1 MTPLFTTDT
10 PNDSSPGAERL
21 LSGYCGAAPFFFAT
35 PEHTLLALGRHAL
48 IPRAPNLANLSQVVD
63 AELKKARSDGHA
75 DPVVVGAIPFDARQP
90 ACLFIPQQVMRAGP
104 LGPDP
109 SHAGVR
115 TCTTRTCTYSIT
127 PNPAPQ
133 VYADGVAEAVRR
145 IKENVLDKV
154 VLARTLELAA
164 DERIDVHS
172 LIRRLARHNRH
183 GYTFAADLGGTEES
197 TQGTLIGASPE
208 LLASR
213 RGLQIRSNPLAG
225 SAARAQ
231 DREEDARRS
240 RALLHSA
247 KDLNEH
253 RVVAEAVTRGLRPF
267 CRTLDAPASP
277 SLISTE
283 TMWHLSSDIRGV
295 LADPQVSALQL
306 AASLHPTPAVC
317 GHPSATAFD
326 LISRIEAF
334 ARGFYSGMVG
344 WCDAEGNGEWVV
356 TLRCAKVSG
365 NTMRL
370 FAGAGVIA
378 ESDPQSE
385 LAETAAKF
393 RTMLNA
399 LGMVPEGTV

>member
-1 MTPLFTTDT
+1 M
-10 PNDSSPGAERL
+10 NDSFRSAGDARAEQL
-21 LSGYCGAAPFFFAT
+21 LSGYCDEAPFFFAT
-35 PEHTLLALGRHAL
+35 PEHTLLAQGRHAVV
-48 IPRAPNLANLSQVVD
+48 PRAENLADLSQVVD
-63 AELKKARSDGHA
+63 AALKKARSDGQV

-90 ACLFIPQQVMRAGP
+90 ACLFIPRQVMRAGP

-109 SHAGVR
+109 LQTDARSVVR
-115 TCTTRTCTYSIT
+115 SDIRTGTYSIT

-164 DERIDVHS
+164 DERIDVQH

-183 GYTFAADLGGTEES
+183 GYTFAADLAGTGD
-197 TQGTLIGASPE
+197 GTLIGASPE

-213 RGLQIRSNPLAG
+213 RGMQIRSNPLAG
-225 SAARAQ
+225 SAARSQ
-231 DREEDARRS
+231 DREEDMRRS
-240 RALLHSA
+240 RALLLSA

-253 RVVAEAVTRGLRPF
+253 RVVAEAVAEGLRPY
-267 CRTLDAPASP
+267 CRTLDAPARP

-295 LADPQVSALQL
+295 LADPDVSSLRL

-317 GHPSATAFD
+317 GYPSATAFD
-326 LISRIEAF
+326 LIGRLEPF
-334 ARGFYSGMVG
+334 GRGFYSGMVG
-344 WCDAEGNGEWVV
+344 WCDADGNGEWVV

-370 FAGAGVIA
+370 FAGAGVVA

-399 LGMVPEGTV
+399 LGLVPEGAV

>member
-1 MTPLFTTDT
+1 M
-10 PNDSSPGAERL
+10 NDSFRSAGDARAEQL
-21 LSGYCGAAPFFFAT
+21 LSGYCSEAPFFFAT
-35 PEHTLLALGRHAL
+35 PEHTLLAQGRHAV
-48 IPRAPNLANLSQVVD
+48 IPRAANPAELSQVVD
-63 AELKKARSDGHA
+63 TQLKKARSDGHA

-90 ACLFIPQQVMRAGP
+90 ACLFIPRQVLRAGP

-109 SHAGVR
+109 VQSGMQASVR
-115 TCTTRTCTYSIT
+115 TGTYSIT

-145 IKENVLDKV
+145 IKENLLDKV

-164 DERIDVHS
+164 NDRIDVQH

-183 GYTFAADLGGTEES
+183 GYTFAVDLSGTREG
-197 TQGTLIGASPE
+197 TAGTLIGASPE

-213 RGLQIRSNPLAG
+213 RGMQIRSNPLAG
-225 SAARAQ
+225 SAARSQ

-240 RALLHSA
+240 RALLLSA

-253 RVVAEAVTRGLRPF
+253 RVVAEAVAEGLRPY
-267 CRTLDAPASP
+267 CRTLDAPARP

-295 LADPQVSALQL
+295 LADPEVSSLRL
-306 AASLHPTPAVC
+306 AVSLHPTPAVC
-317 GHPSATAFD
+317 GYPSATAFD
-326 LISRIEAF
+326 LISRLEPF
-334 ARGFYSGMVG
+334 GRGFYSGMVG
-344 WCDAEGNGEWVV
+344 WCDADGNGEWVV

-370 FAGAGVIA
+370 FAGAGVVA
-378 ESDPQSE
+378 ESDPQGE

-399 LGMVPEGTV
+399 LGLVPEGAV